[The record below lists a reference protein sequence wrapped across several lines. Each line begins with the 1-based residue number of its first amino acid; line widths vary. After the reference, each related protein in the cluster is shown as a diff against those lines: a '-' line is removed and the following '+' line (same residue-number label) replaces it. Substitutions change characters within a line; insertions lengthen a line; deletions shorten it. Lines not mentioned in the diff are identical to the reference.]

1 MLADIYRDEWDADE
15 LSKSQI
21 LEETRAIFG
30 KAIDKG
36 VPRSTS
42 HRTAFKERLKT
53 STDVFSAF
61 RVHTQAQHMAEL
73 MTDEEG
79 NRLPF
84 REWAERVQPYVN
96 HQNRAWLRTE
106 FDTATRRAHNEADWQ
121 RFQEEADIYPNLE
134 WVPSTSA
141 NPGQDHQPF
150 WGTVLPI
157 NDPFWNEHK
166 PGDRWNCKCSLRS
179 TDKAPTRTPS
189 ASGKHCDPAPGLNTR
204 PGSGEIF
211 SDDHAYYPRTCGA
224 CPFAGSLRALFSNL
238 ARRKGNCN
246 QCQAVRKAIDTEKT
260 ELIKQRKQEYIK
272 NYRNNP
278 NYKEVAFD
286 KETGA
291 LKATHTG
298 HIEHSA
304 TKEETFFGDERL
316 TSTMLEKECQS
327 ELYKMGHKA
336 ILENE
341 TLPSSN
347 GSCLTALDC
356 NFNGKMMDIASLTKD
371 ALFGYQ
377 LVKKNNQLLRYN
389 ARNDIKEKSN
399 ALILYFHNPA
409 FFSKA
414 EVRKSINFFKHYRDK
429 HGNLVERHL
438 KEVHCVIKGEL
449 EVKTYTIE

>member
-1 MLADIYRDEWDADE
+1 MLADIYRDEWDVDE

-73 MTDEEG
+73 MTDEDG

-179 TDKAPTRTPS
+179 TDKAPTHTPS
-189 ASGKHCDPAPGLNTR
+189 ASGKHYDPAPGLNTR

-211 SDDHAYYPRTCGA
+211 SDDHAYYPRTCGD
-224 CPFAGSLRALFSNL
+224 CPFAGSLRALFSDL

-246 QCQAVRKAIDTEKT
+246 QCQAVRKVVDTEKT
-260 ELIKQRKQEYIK
+260 ELIKQRKQEYK
-272 NYRNNP
+272 AYKSNSNYID
-278 NYKEVAFD
+278 VAFD
-286 KETGA
+286 NKTGG
-291 LKATHTG
+291 LKATHK
-298 HIEHSA
+298 EHNFDSNA
-304 TKEETFFGDERL
+304 TRKEYEPSVRDIGYKDGNKVI
-316 TSTMLEKECQS
+316 LEKEDHTKHGVRNTEGFWNDKPFEIAARESGTPNNIRDGLKHCAKKPKCKVAV
-327 ELYKMGHKA
+327 LYY
-336 ILENE
+336 
-341 TLPSSN
+341 P
-347 GSCLTALDC
+347 
-356 NFNGKMMDIASLTKD
+356 
-371 ALFGYQ
+371 
-377 LVKKNNQLLRYN
+377 KNN
-389 ARNDIKEKSN
+389 
-399 ALILYFHNPA
+399 F
-409 FFSKA
+409 
-414 EVRKSINFFKHYRDK
+414 SINAFEEGLAKYN
-429 HGNLVERHL
+429 GL
-438 KEVHCVIKGEL
+438 KGTSQWTQFDEIVCIQADGKIYK
-449 EVKTYTIE
+449 KTAD

>member
-1 MLADIYRDEWDADE
+1 MKLSDEAIAEMLADIYRDEWDADE

-73 MTDEEG
+73 MTDEDG

-224 CPFAGSLRALFSNL
+224 CPFAGSLRALFSDL

-246 QCQAVRKAIDTEKT
+246 QCQAVRKAIEQKEYNELKT
-260 ELIKQRKQEYIK
+260 ERGAVRVHVNHGKTERAANEETATYLANKYGYEIDLLPTPDTGKGADSFNRTLNKTQEYK
-272 NYRNNP
+272 
-278 NYKEVAFD
+278 KV
-286 KETGA
+286 
-291 LKATHTG
+291 
-298 HIEHSA
+298 
-304 TKEETFFGDERL
+304 EETSNNAVQMAIR
-316 TSTMLEKECQS
+316 
-327 ELYKMGHKA
+327 KA
-336 ILENE
+336 KKQANSIVLSIN
-341 TLPSSN
+341 SN
-347 GSCLTALDC
+347 
-356 NFNGKMMDIASLTKD
+356 MDLND
-371 ALFGYQ
+371 
-377 LVKKNNQLLRYN
+377 LR
-389 ARNDIKEKSN
+389 N
-399 ALILYFHNPA
+399 ALNDRLRRCNDVSDITIIRGNKDVTYSREQVISDDFTINSNDFH
-409 FFSKA
+409 
-414 EVRKSINFFKHYRDK
+414 
-429 HGNLVERHL
+429 
-438 KEVHCVIKGEL
+438 
-449 EVKTYTIE
+449 

>member
-73 MTDEEG
+73 MTDEDG

-211 SDDHAYYPRTCGA
+211 SDDHAYYPDTCGA
-224 CPFAGSLRALFSNL
+224 CPFAGSLRALFSDL

-260 ELIKQRKQEYIK
+260 ELIKQRKQEYKAKSATEWRKDGFFDNGGYLVTSKSRIAESEK
-272 NYRNNP
+272 S
-278 NYKEVAFD
+278 KQETAKFD
-286 KETGA
+286 KEHNMCLQAAKNGHAVEHLSDDKSEGTFDAKIDSIPTDLKRTKGA
-291 LKATHTG
+291 GNIQRYGKHAIRKQGAKQIFFQFDEWSNKHREAIAWLTHKGLHGFYILTSEPN
-298 HIEHSA
+298 IEHS
-304 TKEETFFGDERL
+304 F
-316 TSTMLEKECQS
+316 
-327 ELYKMGHKA
+327 
-336 ILENE
+336 
-341 TLPSSN
+341 
-347 GSCLTALDC
+347 
-356 NFNGKMMDIASLTKD
+356 
-371 ALFGYQ
+371 
-377 LVKKNNQLLRYN
+377 
-389 ARNDIKEKSN
+389 
-399 ALILYFHNPA
+399 
-409 FFSKA
+409 
-414 EVRKSINFFKHYRDK
+414 
-429 HGNLVERHL
+429 
-438 KEVHCVIKGEL
+438 
-449 EVKTYTIE
+449 